1 MLMASSMESPVFF
14 SIKSS
19 ISRIGLEFG
28 GLTEGVKEKIMKMEF
43 DAMLMSADSIL
54 RKYPIRC
61 IEYIIKLALILN
73 SLNFDP

>member
-1 MLMASSMESPVFF
+1 MNL
-14 SIKSS
+14 
-19 ISRIGLEFG
+19 
-28 GLTEGVKEKIMKMEF
+28 EF